1 MESPLLRC
9 SVEFLGR
16 VPSCCPRLAP
26 KATGLM
32 QRIGIPTPGSPPGR
46 SLVNSRGELMKTWIS
61 AVTAIAVLGCVEQAV
76 AKGTPNDD
84 LGSALSD
91 LAAYA
96 RASGTLFVAEAR
108 CHTGNEEAI
117 RASVLVNASAY
128 VKPDKLQQ
136 L

>member
-1 MESPLLRC
+1 
-9 SVEFLGR
+9 
-16 VPSCCPRLAP
+16 
-26 KATGLM
+26 
-32 QRIGIPTPGSPPGR
+32 
-46 SLVNSRGELMKTWIS
+46 MKTWIS

-136 L
+136 FVSRTFDEQIKRISLDPHNEPCKVESLHEYRKFVPKFLAMAKAGFAAAHYPK